1 MCKYTYHHYPLC
13 GHISNWTVV
22 SCLEFTSELRA
33 LAFTGQVLTCDKTK
47 VKHIINQ
54 KAKQDLCAQCD
65 IEWCE
70 AMTSNDMDALLG
82 KKYRVI
88 EGLDAARP
96 VLEFA
101 VRMNVHTNSD
111 KAESSSPS
119 VDTIIG
125 TSEQSDVSTDIA
137 HDSNLHDSSCDC
149 PGRGMSHCGSAT
161 SSLSIESGGF
171 TLSITD
177 KTTDTDSC
185 DGNSESQPCSDLQR
199 HRHIRIQYRKPKV
212 DRVRSQEYSS
222 SEYSCRVYLASPPTQ
237 APGSRSSS
245 IIDYSVESS
254 ILASESSLS
263 LPDLS
268 LLNIQGSFNADHEGG
283 HSENSP
289 SSAGSDTNASFEH
302 F

>member
-33 LAFTGQVLTCDKTK
+33 LTFAGQVLICDKTK
-47 VKHIINQ
+47 IKHVINP

-70 AMTSNDMDALLG
+70 AMASNDTDALLD
-82 KKYRVI
+82 KRYRII
-88 EGLDAARP
+88 EGLDAASP

-101 VRMNVHTNSD
+101 VRMNADTNSG

-125 TSEQSDVSTDIA
+125 TGEQSDVSTDIA
-137 HDSNLHDSSCDC
+137 RDSSCDRS
-149 PGRGMSHCGSAT
+149 GRGTSHRESA

-177 KTTDTDSC
+177 KGTGRDSC
-185 DGNSESQPCSDLQR
+185 DGNSESQSCSDSHR
-199 HRHIRIQYRKPKV
+199 HRHIRIQFRKPKV
-212 DRVRSQEYSS
+212 DRVRSREYSS
-222 SEYSCRVYLASPPTQ
+222 SEYSPRVYLACPPTQ
-237 APGSRSSS
+237 APGSRANS
-245 IIDYSVESS
+245 ITDYSVESS
-254 ILASESSLS
+254 ILGSESSLS
-263 LPDLS
+263 LPYLS

-283 HSENSP
+283 HSESSP
-289 SSAGSDTNASFEH
+289 SSAGSDTSASFEH